1 MELPSPNTFVKVD
14 ANEIKRLLRSQ
25 KIYLMDGKIKHLCI
39 KSGKIILVYDFSK
52 TTNCSAATT
61 GDFYGVEFSDDFI
74 DIQWESLKCK
84 RNLAWSFF
92 SLSDTLDDTFD
103 SSMIEGDCIKIEKK
117 VCLKSPLNEAERIEC
132 LYLTTKAYVATRK
145 FKATVKR
152 VNPLHQESHSQFSG
166 GGDLLIATDQST
178 CSIVQQNTTTKSSP
192 IQKGTAMQ
200 HLALEGEKEDYD
212 EEKLKWQLFAN
223 MMAAAVSQFLTNL
236 KLYYTLKDIE
246 EVKHIVGYG
255 VPYTGS
261 GVVGLYKLDIQLGA
275 QTRII
280 TKVAMGRRYPRVAA
294 MLVDWFYDLYLNK
307 LQSI

>member
-1 MELPSPNTFVKVD
+1 M
-14 ANEIKRLLRSQ
+14 
-25 KIYLMDGKIKHLCI
+25 
-39 KSGKIILVYDFSK
+39 
-52 TTNCSAATT
+52 
-61 GDFYGVEFSDDFI
+61 
-74 DIQWESLKCK
+74 
-84 RNLAWSFF
+84 
-92 SLSDTLDDTFD
+92 
-103 SSMIEGDCIKIEKK
+103 
-117 VCLKSPLNEAERIEC
+117 
-132 LYLTTKAYVATRK
+132 
-145 FKATVKR
+145 
-152 VNPLHQESHSQFSG
+152 G

-178 CSIVQQNTTTKSSP
+178 CSIVQQNTTTESSP

-200 HLALEGEKEDYD
+200 HLALEGKKEDYD

-280 TKVAMGRRYPRVAA
+280 TKVAMRRHIPQVAA